1 MDSRF
6 TLEKRIQA
14 ELASYDGKM
23 CLYADDFHGNIIC
36 LGADERVETASTVK
50 VYILA
55 SLFWQVEL
63 GRASLEDMI
72 PYEEKHVVD
81 GSGVLC
87 ALDRKS
93 VV

>member
-36 LGADERVETASTVK
+36 LGADEKVETARYSSRESFGTSLCD
-50 VYILA
+50 ILA
-55 SLFWQVEL
+55 
-63 GRASLEDMI
+63 
-72 PYEEKHVVD
+72 K
-81 GSGVLC
+81 
-87 ALDRKS
+87 LDIK
-93 VV
+93 

>member
-36 LGADERVETASTVK
+36 LGADERVEK
-50 VYILA
+50 I
-55 SLFWQVEL
+55 
-63 GRASLEDMI
+63 GRASCRER
-72 PYEEKHVVD
+72 
-81 GSGVLC
+81 VLR
-87 ALDRKS
+87 L
-93 VV
+93 V